1 MESALRSDQV
11 FGGPMLKRLPGSASG
26 PLQAQPA
33 AGAATAPATTG
44 ARTGQLAADAL
55 FDEMF
60 ARYQGPIYGYILGM
74 VGNPEQA
81 QDLTQD
87 TFVKAYKA
95 LPTTRDLVLPAWLYR
110 IATNTCYD
118 ALRRRRLISWLPWG
132 RRGDDDGESETW
144 QPEPVGDDGDLAGRY
159 AVGEGVREA
168 LRGVPA
174 ALRAPL
180 LLHVVHGFGYA
191 DIAVTLGISEAAV
204 KMRVSRARAAFKAA
218 YNRDGEADEQ
228 GLAEA
233 DR

>member
-44 ARTGQLAADAL
+44 ARAGQLAADAL

-110 IATNTCYD
+110 IATNTALD
-118 ALRRRRLISWLPWG
+118 ALRHRRRLLWLPFAP
-132 RRGDDDGESETW
+132 GDDERI
-144 QPEPVGDDGDLAGRY
+144 PAPDLDLPTQVAENEAVRY
-159 AVGEGVREA
+159 ALAKLTPPQRA
-168 LRGVPA
+168 CLL
-174 ALRAPL
+174 LRA
-180 LLHVVHGFGYA
+180 
-191 DIAVTLGISEAAV
+191 
-204 KMRVSRARAAFKAA
+204 
-218 YNRDGEADEQ
+218 RDGLSIDEIAHAMSMSKGNVKITLYRAKERFRAVYTRADDEKS
-228 GLAEA
+228 
-233 DR
+233 